1 MINRY
6 ILSGIVCCLLHFTL
20 IAQTGDDGLN
30 SNVVHSFANA
40 SETARVSVSLIP
52 GFSTSGNTFHAFI
65 SPDIQYHN
73 SQVET
78 DGDFGQNFIRVY
90 QPKADNATTAA
101 PAHLSLDYAKW
112 FESVSYFDGLGRLSQ
127 SINIKSMPNG
137 SDLVVPVKY
146 DNMGRQNYQYMP
158 YCIIQD
164 GDNGAGGYRVNDVAE
179 QQDFNNYFFKDEGSY
194 AKSIQTYELSPLD
207 RIAQTIGPGK
217 DWQTLGSEKPVKI
230 FYETNIANEIHLFSV
245 NSSNELSRSGYYPA
259 ATLYKT
265 RQIDENNH
273 ETSEYKDLQGR
284 VVAKT
289 AQVDGSNA
297 TRYNA
302 TTYYVYDDFGYLR
315 YVIPPIAADLVP
327 ATVATYN
334 LQTDW
339 VKNYCYYYEYAD
351 TRKRMTTKKLPGCDP
366 VYMVYNKRDLLV
378 LSQDG
383 NQRLTNQWSF
393 IKYDKFNRPIL
404 TGIYTH
410 SSAINQT
417 AMQALVD
424 PNSNYYEQFSISN
437 ADPGYTSVAYPTTG
451 YEIQTVTYYDTYGF
465 LSVAGN
471 TGDYAFKAT
480 EMDFVN
486 GESASTKGMVT
497 GTRSIVTETTELS
510 PVIDNKLL
518 SVNRYDKYGRLI
530 QTTADNHLGGKN
542 ITSIKYNFTGQ
553 ILKTKDNHI
562 NTSASVDVNQRNEY
576 DNGGRLTNTYYK
588 IGSSPEI
595 LMTQNV
601 YNELGQA
608 KQKKLHGGGSAFV
621 QTEDFQYNIR
631 GWLEKINN
639 VNKPGSDFFALGLN
653 YTAGSQYNGNIS
665 SMEWVSK
672 QFPALKSY
680 AFTYDELNRVKTT
693 AYSPSAYYNENLTYD
708 KNGNIKTLTR
718 TGQTATDVYG
728 PIDDL
733 AYNYSGNQLN
743 NVNDNAGTAYQNN
756 GFSDNGSNT
765 TNEYLYDPNG
775 NLTKDL
781 NKQIDNILYSPQNLP
796 QRIDMI
802 TSGQPRILYV
812 YDATGRKLRKKTLL
826 NQAEVTTTDYDGS
839 FVYVGGTLS
848 YIITPEGRALPD
860 GSSYKYEYY
869 LKDHLGNNRVA
880 FDQNGTVLQDNS
892 YYPFGM
898 SIDGLNYTNTAQS
911 APNKYLYNG
920 KELQDDFNLDW
931 LDYGARFYDAVLGR
945 WHSNDPLAEKYQNLS
960 QYIYCNNN
968 PIKYIDLNGLDWFYY
983 STDSKSDPTWNWHDG
998 NQYNTGVKDNNGN
1011 DVVLSGVE
1019 AAVVFKGS
1027 RNETLGTKNGVSG
1040 YIDGKGALTASITVY
1055 GPDGQDDIHNY
1066 TGYTMS
1072 SDANSYGAIDEGIY
1086 DANYDALGKS
1096 GSLKSHWAIAQR
1108 GRVREMNGAIN
1119 PNAPSQIDNNG
1130 DGYKTGVFIHSTNKS
1145 GYAGGSVSTGCL
1157 LVSADDWDNF
1167 NNVMSGVKDF
1177 RVQVIRES
1185 PMLIPLEGVNGV
1197 VPNMFTRQNKLKYD

>member
-6 ILSGIVCCLLHFTL
+6 ILLCIACCLSHFRL
-20 IAQTGDDGLN
+20 LAQTGDDGFN
-30 SNVVHSFANA
+30 TNVVSAY
-40 SETARVSVSLIP
+40 SKTTESARVSVLLMP
-52 GFSTSGNTFHAFI
+52 GFSTTGNTFRAFI

-73 SQVET
+73 ARVET
-78 DGDFGQNFIRVY
+78 GGDFGQNFIRVY
-90 QPKADNATTAA
+90 MPKADNATATE
-101 PAHLSLDYAKW
+101 PAHLSLDYSKW
-112 FESVSYFDGLGRLSQ
+112 FESISYFDGLGRLSQ
-127 SINIKSMPNG
+127 SIEVKSMPNG

-146 DNMGRQNYQYMP
+146 NNMGRQSYQYLP

-179 QQDFNNYFFKDEGSY
+179 QQDFNNYFFKDEGIY
-194 AKSIQTYELSPLD
+194 AKSIQTYEPSPLD

-217 DWQTLGSEKPVKI
+217 DWQTTGSEKPVQI
-230 FYETNIANEIHLFSV
+230 FYETNIASDNIHLLSV

-265 RQIDENNH
+265 RQLDENNN

-284 VVAKT
+284 VIAKT
-289 AQVDGSNA
+289 AKVDGGK
-297 TRYNA
+297 A

-315 YVIPPIAADLVP
+315 YVIPPLTSDLVP
-327 ATVATYN
+327 ATVTTYN
-334 LQTDW
+334 LLTSW

-351 TRKRMTTKKLPGCDP
+351 THKRMTTKKLPGCDP
-366 VYMVYNKRDLLV
+366 VYMVYNKRDILV
-378 LSQDG
+378 LAQDG
-383 NQRLTNQWSF
+383 NQRLANKWSF

-410 SSAINQT
+410 TSAKSQSE
-417 AMQALVD
+417 MQDNVNL
-424 PNSNYYEQFSISN
+424 NLNYYEQFSTSN

-451 YEIQTVTYYDTYGF
+451 YEIQTVTYYDNYTF

-471 TGDYAFKAT
+471 AGDYAFKST

-486 GESASTKGMVT
+486 GESTSTKGMVT
-497 GTRSIVTETTELS
+497 GTRSVALEHDAVT
-510 PVIDNKLL
+510 VADNKLL

-553 ILKTKDNHI
+553 ILKTRDNHI
-562 NTSASVDVNQRNEY
+562 NTSATVDVNQRNEY

-608 KQKKLHGGGSAFV
+608 KQKKLHGSGSAFV

-631 GWLEKINN
+631 GWLEKIND
-639 VNKPGSDFFALGLN
+639 VNKPGSDFFAFGLN

-672 QFPALKSY
+672 QYPALKSY
-680 AFTYDELNRVKTT
+680 AFTYDELNRVKTA

-708 KNGNIKTLTR
+708 KNGNIKTLNR
-718 TGQTATDVYG
+718 TGQTATNVYV
-728 PIDDL
+728 PIDNL
-733 AYNYSGNQLN
+733 VYNYSGNQLI
-743 NVNDNAGTAYQNN
+743 NVNDATGTAYQNN

-765 TNEYLYDPNG
+765 TNEYLYDQNG

-781 NKQIDNILYSPQNLP
+781 NKQIDNIMYSPQNLP
-796 QRIDMI
+796 HRIDMI
-802 TSGQPRILYV
+802 ASGQPKILYV
-812 YDATGRKLRKKTLL
+812 YDATGRKLRKQTLL
-826 NQAEVTTTDYDGS
+826 NQANVTQTDYDGS
-839 FVYVGGTLS
+839 FVYVGGALS

-869 LKDHLGNNRVA
+869 LKDHLGNTRVA

-945 WHSNDPLAEKYQNLS
+945 WHTPDPLAHEDYNFS
-960 QYIYCNNN
+960 NYTYCHNN
-968 PIKYIDLNGLDWFYY
+968 PINVID
-983 STDSKSDPTWNWHDG
+983 PDG
-998 NQYNTGVKDNNGN
+998 NSTYVLKNSDGTYRVVGGDLKDKDNNVYSFN
-1011 DVVLSGVE
+1011 FD
-1019 AAVVFKGS
+1019 
-1027 RNETLGTKNGVSG
+1027 KNGK
-1040 YIDGKGALTASITVY
+1040 YIGTSSIGVTTSLTSFY
-1055 GPDGQDDIHNY
+1055 D
-1066 TGYTMS
+1066 
-1072 SDANSYGAIDEGIY
+1072 SDNRT
-1086 DANYDALGKS
+1086 
-1096 GSLKSHWAIAQR
+1096 WAI
-1108 GRVREMNGAIN
+1108 GSIIN
-1119 PNAPSQIDNNG
+1119 PND
-1130 DGYKTGVFIHSTNKS
+1130 KS
-1145 GYAGGSVSTGCL
+1145 GKNFLANFANQDLEIGKYMEKAAGGEKYDFKRTNGTDNVISDNQSYFYRGMPVGKTENGKTIYTSARDVGNIAAGYITG
-1157 LVSADDWDNF
+1157 
-1167 NNVMSGVKDF
+1167 
-1177 RVQVIRES
+1177 RY
-1185 PMLIPLEGVNGV
+1185 LIPWSLARKEFDKLQSKQENRPAIEGASTQNAQRLGYEAGVNDALTSNIAGIPARTLIRWIRSTPTV
-1197 VPNMFTRQNKLKYD
+1197 YKRLK

>member
-1 MINRY
+1 MIKRY
-6 ILSGIVCCLLHFTL
+6 IIPVLVCCFSHFTL

-30 SNVVHSFANA
+30 SNVIHSFANA
-40 SETARVSVSLIP
+40 SETARVSVSLMP

-73 SQVET
+73 AIVQT
-78 DGDFGQNFIRVY
+78 NGDFDQNFIRVY

-127 SINIKSMPNG
+127 SINVKSMPNG

-146 DNMGRQNYQYMP
+146 DNMGRQSYQYLP

-164 GDNGAGGYRVNDVAE
+164 GANGAGGYRVYDVAE
-179 QQDFNNYFFKDEGSY
+179 QQDFNNYFFKDEGTY
-194 AKSIQTYELSPLD
+194 AKSIQTYEPSPLD

-217 DWQTLGSEKPVKI
+217 DWQTTGSEKPVKI
-230 FYETNIANEIHLFSV
+230 LYETNIASDIHLFSV
-245 NSSNELSRSGYYPA
+245 NNSNELSRSGYYPA

-265 RQIDENNH
+265 RQLDENNN
-273 ETSEYKDLQGR
+273 ETSEYKNLQGL
-284 VVAKT
+284 VIAKT
-289 AQVDGSNA
+289 ATVDGGK
-297 TRYNA
+297 A
-302 TTYYVYDDFGYLR
+302 TTYYVYNDFGYLR
-315 YVIPPIAADLVP
+315 YVVPPLASDLVP

-334 LQTDW
+334 LLTDW

-410 SSAINQT
+410 STAINQS

-424 PNSNYYEQFSISN
+424 PNSNYYEQFSTSN

-451 YEIQTVTYYDTYGF
+451 YEIQTVTYYDNYGF

-497 GTRSIVTETTELS
+497 GTRSKVTETTELS

-562 NTSASVDVNQRNEY
+562 NTSATVDVNQRNEY
-576 DNGGRLTNTYYK
+576 DNGGRLTNAYYK

-608 KQKKLHGGGSAFV
+608 KQKKLHGSGSAFV

-631 GWLEKINN
+631 GWLEKIND
-639 VNKPGSDFFALGLN
+639 VNKPGSDFFAFGLN
-653 YTAGSQYNGNIS
+653 YTARSQYNGNIS

-680 AFTYDELNRVKTT
+680 AFTYDELNRVKTA
-693 AYSPSAYYNENLTYD
+693 AYSPSAYYNENVTYD
-708 KNGNIKTLTR
+708 KNGNIKTLNR
-718 TGQTATDVYG
+718 IGQTATDVYG

-775 NLTKDL
+775 NLVKDL
-781 NKQIDNILYSPQNLP
+781 NKHIESIQYTPQNLP
-796 QRIDMI
+796 CRIAFPFAK
-802 TSGQPRILYV
+802 SSLILFA
-812 YDATGRKLRKKTLL
+812 YDATGRKLCKQIRQ
-826 NQAEVTTTDYDGS
+826 NQAIMKTTDYDGS
-839 FVYVGGTLS
+839 FVYEDGSLS

-860 GSSYKYEYY
+860 GTSYKYEYY
-869 LKDHLGNNRVA
+869 LKDHLGNTRVA

-911 APNKYLYNG
+911 TPNKYLYNG
-920 KELQDDFNLDW
+920 KMMQDEMGLGW
-931 LDYGARFYDAVLGR
+931 LDYGARFYDPVLGR
-945 WHSNDPLAEKYQNLS
+945 FNTQDRFSEKYMGLTP
-960 QYIYCNNN
+960 YHYGANN
-968 PIKYIDLNGLDWFYY
+968 PIKFIDINGDSSVVLLKFGHMAQLIQDENGKYKLWSKNGTRGSSRLSGENMREDRGDNKDSKGYDTPQEFLDSKENKDEKTGEPEYKEGYLIPATSPQDRQNEEGTKEELKKDYNIVKSNCVQTVQNGLRKEGKQDGSP
-983 STDSKSDPTWNWHDG
+983 STWSQISATL
-998 NQYNTGVKDNNGN
+998 
-1011 DVVLSGVE
+1011 LSGTVGQLYNE
-1019 AAVVFKGS
+1019 KTPAKVYNRIKTQNPGGIVFKP
-1027 RNETLGTKNGVSG
+1027 K
-1040 YIDGKGALTASITVY
+1040 
-1055 GPDGQDDIHNY
+1055 
-1066 TGYTMS
+1066 
-1072 SDANSYGAIDEGIY
+1072 
-1086 DANYDALGKS
+1086 
-1096 GSLKSHWAIAQR
+1096 
-1108 GRVREMNGAIN
+1108 
-1119 PNAPSQIDNNG
+1119 
-1130 DGYKTGVFIHSTNKS
+1130 
-1145 GYAGGSVSTGCL
+1145 
-1157 LVSADDWDNF
+1157 
-1167 NNVMSGVKDF
+1167 
-1177 RVQVIRES
+1177 
-1185 PMLIPLEGVNGV
+1185 
-1197 VPNMFTRQNKLKYD
+1197 